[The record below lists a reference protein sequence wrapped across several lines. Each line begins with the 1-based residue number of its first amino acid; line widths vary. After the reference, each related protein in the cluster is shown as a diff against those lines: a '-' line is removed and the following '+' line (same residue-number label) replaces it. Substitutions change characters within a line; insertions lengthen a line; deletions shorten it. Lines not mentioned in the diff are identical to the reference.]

1 MGSPQQELL
10 VRFLLGFLLPDVA
23 RLRLEGYFDIALAQE
38 RLFLLANRC
47 HPIHSFL
54 A

>member
-10 VRFLLGFLLPDVA
+10 VRFLLGVPSS
-23 RLRLEGYFDIALAQE
+23 RCGTPRLEGYFDIALAQE